1 MPKVVIA
8 DTSCLI
14 VLDQIGEIS
23 ILEKIYSE
31 IWITP
36 EIREEFNGV
45 IPDWINI
52 TEVKDKK
59 SQRLLELDLDKGEA
73 SAIALGTETENCL
86 LVIDEKKG
94 RTIAKKLGLQI
105 TGTLGII
112 VKGKKLGVI
121 ESVRDVLVKLEKYNF
136 WISESLKKKILKEV
150 GE

>member
-45 IPDWINI
+45 IPEWINI

-121 ESVRDVLVKLEKYNF
+121 ESVRDVLEKLEKYNF